1 MSVKVA
7 LVTGGASGIGRAIS
21 IRLADEGYTVV
32 IADRNSMLLDE
43 VEGIITR
50 NFGRCYK
57 QQIDVTNEEALNQLF
72 QNWEAN
78 YGRLDVLV
86 NNAAMSKPQPLVGTD
101 PELWDAIMD
110 VNLKGVY
117 LLCRLAYPLLKV
129 NCGNVIN
136 ISSIQ
141 AQSLAEGNAAYGIS
155 KAGVNYLTRVLAKEW
170 LKDRIRVNAVLPAG
184 VDTPLFREVAGV
196 NTEEAL
202 RKLEA
207 SIEAGAI
214 QTSEQIA
221 GVVSLLLRPEA
232 SIITGTC
239 LVADGGSQ
247 LR

>member
-1 MSVKVA
+1 MPEKVA

-21 IRLADEGYTVV
+21 IRLAEDGYTVV
-32 IADRNSMLLDE
+32 IVDRNSLLIDDVIE
-43 VEGIITR
+43 SITR
-50 NFGRCYK
+50 NSGRAYK
-57 QQIDVTNEEALNQLF
+57 QQIDVTNEEALSQLF
-72 QNWEAN
+72 QNWAAN
-78 YGRLDVLV
+78 YGRLDVLI
-86 NNAAMSKPQPLVGTD
+86 NNAAMSKPKPLVDTE
-101 PELWDAIMD
+101 PALWDAVMD

-117 LLCRLAYPLLKV
+117 TCCRLAYPLLKYG
-129 NCGNVIN
+129 GNVVN

-141 AQSLAEGNAAYGIS
+141 SQSLAEGNAAYGIS

-184 VDTPLFREVAGV
+184 VDTPLFREVVGV
-196 NTEEAL
+196 NSEEAL
-202 RKLEA
+202 RKLET
-207 SIEAGAI
+207 SIEEGEI